1 LSERA
6 RVFAAGIASLLL
18 TLGIARF
25 AYTPLLPLMLE
36 QTDLNISG
44 GGWLA
49 AFNYTGY
56 LIGALIASRVRE
68 LRTKDRLYR
77 LYLLLAVATTA
88 LMAWTENIWLWAFLR
103 LLSGMSSSGGMLL
116 ASALI
121 LNWLMRHRHRAELG
135 IHFMGIGAGIALV
148 ALAVIWMQSL
158 QYDWGLQWELL
169 GAVGLV
175 LAYIAWVWMPRPKA
189 VAEASDQVLIDNPP
203 APRLERLL
211 LISYFFAGIGY
222 VVSATFIVDLVERQP
237 GLQGQGAI
245 AFALVGLGALPA
257 VLFWDRLARKLGY
270 FTALMSAYLVQ
281 IVGIL
286 LPLQGSLF
294 AAVFGAFIFGATFI
308 GIVSLVLT
316 LSGRFYPR
324 SPARLMGKM
333 TLAYGVAQI
342 IAPAITGELTE
353 YLGSYYWGIGLA
365 AFAVLVGSLIN
376 ARLIPLE
383 QNEPALNPVK

>member
-1 LSERA
+1 MSERA
-6 RVFAAGIASLLL
+6 RVLIAGIASLLL

-77 LYLLLAVATTA
+77 FYLLLAVATTA
-88 LMAWTENIWLWAFLR
+88 LMAWTENIWIWAFLR

-148 ALAVIWMQSL
+148 ALAVMWMQSL

-169 GAVGLV
+169 AAVGLV
-175 LAYIAWVWMPRPKA
+175 LAYIAWAWMPRTKA
-189 VAEASDQVLIDNPP
+189 VVEASDQVLIDNPP

-257 VLFWDRLARKLGY
+257 VLLDRK
-270 FTALMSAYLVQ
+270 SV
-281 IVGIL
+281 V
-286 LPLQGSLF
+286 
-294 AAVFGAFIFGATFI
+294 
-308 GIVSLVLT
+308 
-316 LSGRFYPR
+316 
-324 SPARLMGKM
+324 
-333 TLAYGVAQI
+333 
-342 IAPAITGELTE
+342 
-353 YLGSYYWGIGLA
+353 
-365 AFAVLVGSLIN
+365 
-376 ARLIPLE
+376 
-383 QNEPALNPVK
+383 

>member
-1 LSERA
+1 MSERA

-56 LIGALIASRVRE
+56 LVGALIASRVRE

-148 ALAVIWMQSL
+148 ALAVMWMQSL

-245 AFALVGLGALPA
+245 AFALVGFGALPA

-316 LSGRFYPR
+316 LSGRFYPS